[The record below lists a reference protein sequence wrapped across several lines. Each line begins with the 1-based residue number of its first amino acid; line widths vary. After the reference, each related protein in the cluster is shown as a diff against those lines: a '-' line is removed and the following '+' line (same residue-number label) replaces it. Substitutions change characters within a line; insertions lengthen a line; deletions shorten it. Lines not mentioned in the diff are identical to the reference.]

1 MGRRVIRSSG
11 AGATNE
17 MTSNK
22 FLNDKVTYDAE
33 YDPRFAPRFAEIATF
48 LRAPHQLDLAGLDI
62 GIAGVP
68 FDGGATNRVGARH
81 GPRAVRDSS
90 SLMRATHHVFRVNP
104 FELCAIADVGD
115 VRFNSLFDNAI
126 AEADITAFY
135 DRFAAA
141 RVTPLS
147 IGGDHA
153 ITYAILKGVVRNGP
167 IGLVHIDAHTD
178 TLGPIQ
184 GTRFHHGAPF
194 RNAIEDGLLDPKRMI
209 QIGIRGAHN
218 AFEAWDFCARHGVRI
233 IFIEEL
239 GEIGVARAVEIA
251 RGIVGAGPT
260 YLSFDIDALDPSIA
274 PGTGTPEAGGLT
286 MREAQGLVRGM
297 RGLDLVGADVV
308 EVSPPFDPGT
318 NTALC
323 GATIL
328 YELLCILAEA
338 RAARRK

>member
-1 MGRRVIRSSG
+1 
-11 AGATNE
+11 

-22 FLNDKVTYDAE
+22 YFNDRVSYDSE

-81 GPRAVRDSS
+81 GPRAVRDLS
-90 SLMRATHHVFRVNP
+90 SLMRATHHVFRINP
-104 FELCAIADVGD
+104 FDLCRIADVGD
-115 VRFNSLFDNAI
+115 VRFSSMFDNAV
-126 AEADITAFY
+126 AEADIAAFY
-135 DRFAAA
+135 ERFAAA
-141 RVTPLS
+141 VVVPLS

-153 ITYAILKGVVRNGP
+153 ITYAILKGLVKNGP

-184 GTRFHHGAPF
+184 GTRFHHGSPF
-194 RNAIEDGLLDPKRMI
+194 RNAIEDGLIDPRRMV

-218 AFEAWDFCARHGVRI
+218 AFEAWDFCARHGVRV
-233 IFIEEL
+233 IFIEEFD
-239 GEIGVARAVEIA
+239 EIGVTRAVEIA
-251 RGIVGAGPT
+251 REIVGDGRA

-297 RGLDLVGADVV
+297 RGLNLIGADVV
-308 EVSPPFDPGT
+308 EVSPPFYPGT

-338 RAARRK
+338 RAARRVL